1 MPELTRFLGII
12 IKMLFNDTQQHN
24 VPHIHAYYGDYEASI
39 SLDGDLLAGSMPAKQ
54 FKMIVGWLMLHEDE
68 VNDAW
73 NKAVKGEHF
82 NKIEP
87 LR

>member
-1 MPELTRFLGII
+1 MPELTRFLGIV
-12 IKMLFNDTQQHN
+12 IKLLFNDTQQHN
-24 VPHIHAYYGDYEASI
+24 VPHIHAFYGEYEASI
-39 SLDGDLLAGSMPAKQ
+39 SLNGDLLAGSMPAKQ

-68 VNDAW
+68 TNSAW

-82 NKIEP
+82 DKIQP